1 MVVLGGKKVG
11 QVVAGIGGN
20 GLGQILAAVATA
32 LLFRLFS
39 GPGPALPPEADQ
51 EDRDD
56 FAGDSESGESTADGK
71 VLPVIIRWRNITCSL
86 SDKSS
91 KSVSSFFSLNSKFNF
106 LWKSIAAFKIL
117 DQNSLIIIANLNLLL
132 LLIAN
137 FLLLHL
143 SEPNEYVMEIVN

>member
-71 VLPVIIRWRNITCSL
+71 VLPVTIRWRNITCSL

-117 DQNSLIIIANLNLLL
+117 DQNSLIIIANLNLNLNLL
-132 LLIAN
+132 LL
-137 FLLLHL
+137 
-143 SEPNEYVMEIVN
+143 